1 MRKSPSSSF
10 SSSFDEEYQPT
21 VKDERRPPQVI
32 SVRINTNIQQF
43 IFVDQAFGGP
53 KDGFTTDSTINGD
66 DKIIIDQVRDDDTD
80 YDSET
85 KDDIISYVANKVNT
99 AQCVRYE

>member
-21 VKDERRPPQVI
+21 VKDERRPPQVM
-32 SVRINTNIQQF
+32 SVRINTTIQQF
-43 IFVDQAFGGP
+43 MFVDQAFGGP

-66 DKIIIDQVRDDDTD
+66 DKIIIEQVRNDNTD
-80 YDSET
+80 YDYET
-85 KDDIISYVANKVNT
+85 KDDVIANKVNI